1 MVELPIAIQQG
12 IVLGV
17 TLLLVMLLIWE
28 KVRPSFL
35 FFGAVL
41 IFLLTDI
48 VGTEDFFAAMSNEAI
63 LCIFLL
69 IFITA
74 GLREHFNL
82 PKFLDKVFGKTTN
95 PRSFILRM
103 TSGVAGM
110 SAVLNNTPIVALL
123 MPYVYQWSGK
133 HNVAASKL
141 LIPLSYAAIVGGMI
155 TVIGTSTNLV
165 LNGLLIAEDAQPLQV
180 LDFMIPGLLVTAGGI
195 LFLYLFGLN
204 LLPNRGDRL
213 KSMTSQSREYLVQT
227 KVLPSS
233 KLIGKSVTE
242 ADLRNLKGIYLF
254 EIVRGATSITPVDPE
269 EVLQADDVLFFA
281 GDTENIVELLARE
294 EQLAVP
300 TTPNGS
306 DVHTNGHN
314 LIEAVIPFNSELM
327 GRTLKQIEFR
337 ENYDAAVVAV
347 HRNGEK
353 LRGRI
358 GDIVL
363 QAGDLLLISA
373 GHNFQALLKSKPSL
387 YLLSVLSKTKDSSQT
402 ARRGFW
408 LLVIALIGGMIAGVL
423 SLFMSLLLLISYMIA
438 TKLLNLTVIKK
449 ELDLDLAI
457 ILVASL
463 TFSTAIIDTGTAELV
478 ASHFMTAFEGFGH
491 KGILIGLYLITLLM
505 TTFVTNVAAVSIVFP
520 IAYALGTSMPD
531 VNMTAFFV
539 AIAFAASACF
549 HAPFSYQTNLM
560 VFGPGGYRYTDFL
573 RIGLPFTLLYSVIT
587 LIFIIL
593 YYGV

>member
-1 MVELPIAIQQG
+1 MVELSIPIQQG

-17 TLLLVMLLIWE
+17 TILLVMLLILE

-35 FFGAVL
+35 FFAAVL
-41 IFLLTDI
+41 IFLLTGI
-48 VGTEDFFAAMSNEAI
+48 VRTDDFLTAIANEAI

-82 PKFLDKVFGKTTN
+82 AKVLDKVFGRTTN
-95 PRSFILRM
+95 PRSFIVRM
-103 TSGVAGM
+103 TSGVAVM
-110 SAVLNNTPIVALL
+110 SSVLNNTPIVALL

-133 HNVAASKL
+133 NNIAASKL

-165 LNGLLIAEDAQPLQV
+165 LNGLIISKDAQPLLP
-180 LDFMIPGLLVTAGGI
+180 LDFLLPGLLVSIAGI
-195 LFLYLFGLN
+195 AFLYFFGLR

-213 KSMTSQSREYLVQT
+213 KDVSAQSREYLVQT
-227 KVLPSS
+227 KVLPGS
-233 KLIGKSVTE
+233 KLIGKSITE

-254 EIVRGATSITPVDPE
+254 EIVRGTTSITPVDPE
-269 EVLQADDVLFFA
+269 EVLQASDVLFFA
-281 GDTENIVELLARE
+281 GDTENVVELLARE
-294 EQLAVP
+294 AELAVP
-300 TTPNGS
+300 TTPEGAS
-306 DVHTNGHN
+306 FQENGHN
-314 LIEAVIPFNSELM
+314 LIEAVIPFNSELV
-327 GRTLKQIEFR
+327 GHTLKQIAFR

-353 LRGRI
+353 LRGKI
-358 GDIVL
+358 GEIVL

-373 GHNFQALLKSKPSL
+373 GHNFHSLLKNKPSL
-387 YLLSVLSKTKDSSQT
+387 YLLSVLSTTKESSRA
-402 ARRGFW
+402 ARRGFGVVV
-408 LLVIALIGGMIAGVL
+408 LALIGAMMVGYL
-423 SLFMSLLLLISYMIA
+423 SLFAALLLLISYMMA
-438 TKLLNLTVIKK
+438 TKLLNISVLKK
-449 ELDLDLAI
+449 ELDIDLAI

-463 TFSTAIIDTGTAELV
+463 TFSVAIIDTGTAELV
-478 ASHFMTAFEGFGH
+478 AKHFITVFEPFGH
-491 KGILIGLYLITLLM
+491 RGILVGLYLVTLVM

-520 IAYALGTSMPD
+520 IAYALGTSMPE

-539 AIAFAASACF
+539 AIAFAASASF

-573 RIGLPFTLLYSVIT
+573 RIGAPFTLLYSVIT
-587 LIFIIL
+587 LVFIIL